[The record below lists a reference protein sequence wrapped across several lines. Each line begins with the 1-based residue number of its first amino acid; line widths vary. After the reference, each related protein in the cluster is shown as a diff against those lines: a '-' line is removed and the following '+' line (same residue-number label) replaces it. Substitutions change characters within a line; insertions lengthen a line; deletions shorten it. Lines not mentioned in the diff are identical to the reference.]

1 MHQSDVTTSP
11 GRYWPV
17 IAAGVNI
24 DHDQKYLDQKQKYIH
39 RNIDC

>member
-11 GRYWPV
+11 GRYWPEG
-17 IAAGVNI
+17 AAGVNI